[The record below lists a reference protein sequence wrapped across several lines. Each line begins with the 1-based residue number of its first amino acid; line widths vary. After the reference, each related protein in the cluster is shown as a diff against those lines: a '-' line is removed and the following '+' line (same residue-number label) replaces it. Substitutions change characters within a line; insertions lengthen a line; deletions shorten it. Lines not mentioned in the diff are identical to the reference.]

1 MKKFFTL
8 FAAALMGVSAFAQ
21 MPETCPS
28 ELGLQVK
35 NGAQTNMSN
44 ARIQLTLS
52 NSSLNLNG
60 FNTELEC
67 ENENVT
73 FKTFSATNYANV
85 ILARWEGT
93 TEIEDPDTGDMVDVE
108 ITDAIRNSLLTTK
121 CDVKWNVKENGNL
134 VIIEILSS
142 NDCRFFPVLETPTGI
157 GRMNIDMSGAA
168 DGKYTIVAPKTAQ
181 GLSFSYTGGPEP
193 LDSWTTD
200 APVEITLEKKGAEVT
215 EYTGI
220 STITA
225 DQAVDNR
232 IFDLQGRELQSVPEH
247 GIYIQNGKKYVK

>member
-8 FAAALMGVSAFAQ
+8 FAIALLSICASAEEIG
-21 MPETCPS
+21 PCPS
-28 ELGLQVK
+28 TMSFALTNANNLSAVRVEL
-35 NGAQTNMSN
+35 
-44 ARIQLTLS
+44 QLV

-60 FNTELEC
+60 FNMEIPK
-67 ENENVT
+67 VDGID
-73 FKTFSATNYANV
+73 FKSFTANGYGKV

-93 TEIEDPDTGDMVDVE
+93 TQIENEDGDMEDVE

-121 CDVKWNVKENGNL
+121 CDVKWNVKDNGNL

-157 GRMNIDMSGAA
+157 GRFNVDMSGAA
-168 DGKYTIVAPKTAQ
+168 DGKYTIVAPQTAQ
-181 GLSFSYTGGPEP
+181 GLSFSYTQGPEP

-200 APVEITLEKKGAEVT
+200 APVEITLEKKGTEVT